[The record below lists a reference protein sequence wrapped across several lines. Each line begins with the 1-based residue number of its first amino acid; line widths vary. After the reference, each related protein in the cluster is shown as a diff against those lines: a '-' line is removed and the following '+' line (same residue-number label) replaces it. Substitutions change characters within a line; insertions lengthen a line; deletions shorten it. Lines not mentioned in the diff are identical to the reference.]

1 MPRFETALDI
11 AASREAVWGLLAQ
24 GERYPQ
30 WHPAVHQVEGTVAV
44 GESIVIIGSEDPTR
58 GQRFSVISLEPE
70 SSMVWRSGLPFGV
83 FGETRTFLLGDSEA
97 GVRFELSA
105 DYTGPLSP
113 VLGRMM
119 PNLQASLDQFADA
132 LRMAAERRTAN

>member
-11 AASREAVWGLLAQ
+11 AAPRETVWALLGDA
-24 GERYPQ
+24 ERYPR
-30 WHPAVHQVEGTVAV
+30 WNPAIHRVEGTIAA
-44 GESIVIIGSEDPTR
+44 GESLVLIGTDDPTR
-58 GQRFSVISLEPE
+58 GQKFSVVALEPE

-97 GVRFELSA
+97 GVRFELAA

-119 PNLQASLDQFADA
+119 PNLQRSLEQFAEA
-132 LRMAAERRTAN
+132 LRMAAERRPAR